1 MDTKACEFKQ
11 SMIKIKKLLA
21 SYQDPLVT
29 CRSCNMDTW
38 ACEIIRTN
46 LNLACDLT
54 CDKEPGNEYSMY
66 RNFVIA
72 QYYCLYRYIII
83 FSNN

>member
-1 MDTKACEFKQ
+1 
-11 SMIKIKKLLA
+11 
-21 SYQDPLVT
+21 
-29 CRSCNMDTW
+29 MDTW